1 MITIRNLKDAAI
13 CFWRGATLAWA
24 IAKKGKMINGD
35 FYVFGMPSLFEG
47 LFVEEQVT
55 YVDVGGY
62 LGDTVSWVLKNEPR
76 VVDVWVF
83 EPDLSSYKGLRDR
96 FLGDSRVVVSN
107 SALGRVTRGGTLY
120 VFDHKGLSSLYQRGS
135 ERYEH
140 DLGKPLEA
148 RPVEVEAFDN
158 YYHKIS
164 GGVVVKIDVQGAELD
179 ILKGMKK
186 FLSSGR
192 VRALMIEISVK
203 EFYAGSSNPSS
214 IVQYL
219 LKLGFKVTSIT
230 YGYRTKNGL
239 PVEYDVVF
247 RPIST

>member
-1 MITIRNLKDAAI
+1 MTTIKDLKDAAI
-13 CFWRGATLAWA
+13 CFWRGTKLAWA

-47 LFVEEQVT
+47 LSAEEQVT

-62 LGDTVSWVLKNEPR
+62 LGDTVSWVLKNELR

-83 EPDLSSYKGLRDR
+83 EPDLVCYKGLSDR
-96 FLGDSRVVVSN
+96 FLGDSRVVVSD
-107 SALGRVTRGGTLY
+107 SALGRVTRSSTFY
-120 VFDHKGLSSLYQRGS
+120 VFDHKGLSSLYKRGL

-148 RPVEVEAFDN
+148 RPVEVEALDN
-158 YYHKIS
+158 YYQKIS
-164 GGVVVKIDVQGAELD
+164 GSIVVKIDAQGAELD
-179 ILKGMKK
+179 ILKGMKN

-192 VRALMIEISVK
+192 VRALLIEISVRK
-203 EFYAGSSNPSS
+203 FYAGSSNPSS

-219 LKLGFKVTSIT
+219 SKAGFEVAGIT
-230 YGYRTKNGL
+230 YGYRTYNGKPL
-239 PVEYDVVF
+239 EYDVVF
-247 RPIST
+247 RPISP